1 MKKAATDQKYVE
13 MDQKEWGNRPEKKR
27 KPFNYK
33 YWETD
38 TKYSEIPQQFWAFEG
53 IPWNSSKVN
62 LIRFRVARFPCYQQ
76 FLYLKS
82 ISDFQPTVSFN
93 FFFLQWQV
101 RTSLLDA
108 TFSQLSQLTQDMNLS
123 INLPQ
128 MLMGELWRTTWMFL
142 VLRF

>member
-1 MKKAATDQKYVE
+1 LKKAATDQKYVE

-53 IPWNSSKVN
+53 ILWNSSKVN

-82 ISDFQPTVSFN
+82 ISDFQPTVLLISF
-93 FFFLQWQV
+93 
-101 RTSLLDA
+101 S
-108 TFSQLSQLTQDMNLS
+108 FSDRSGLVH
-123 INLPQ
+123 
-128 MLMGELWRTTWMFL
+128 LM
-142 VLRF
+142 LRFHSSPSLHRTWTSQSICHKCWWENSGEPRECS